1 MAKRKTPKAKKSTK
15 LTNEELD
22 KLQKIVNEIN
32 NYQIQIGRHET
43 QKHHILHLLAGQEVY
58 GGHTIC
64 DILEEKDK
72 YSIYIRKN
80 KDVLPWKDF
89 NKNMAISIEYNLEY

>member
-1 MAKRKTPKAKKSTK
+1 MKMEATK
-15 LTNEELD
+15 LIR
-22 KLQKIVNEIN
+22 KITVGKDYKIDSMH
-32 NYQIQIGRHET
+32 YSV
-43 QKHHILHLLAGQEVY
+43 GQEVY

-64 DILEEKDK
+64 DIIEEDEK

-89 NKNMAISIEYNLEY
+89 NKNMAISVEYNLQY